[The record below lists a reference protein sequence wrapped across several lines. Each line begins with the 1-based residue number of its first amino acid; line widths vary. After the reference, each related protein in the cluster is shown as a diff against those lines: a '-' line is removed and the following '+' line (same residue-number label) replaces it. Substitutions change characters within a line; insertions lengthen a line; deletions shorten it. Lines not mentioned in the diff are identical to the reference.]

1 MAQYKWLVMLEK
13 AQKLLN
19 MTMLKN
25 PFVAVTVAVVGLIT
39 VIATFSDR
47 TTIAEKAQKKLNETL
62 EEATNRKEALKTK
75 GNELISV
82 INDETASVY
91 QQTKAYKELI
101 ALLPGLKGKTI
112 GEIKQMDPADIGRM
126 ISEQSDQSEID
137 TIQAQYDERI
147 KNIEGYR
154 RKIKELQKSG
164 ADDATISYYREQLGI
179 ALEETRGL
187 KKQLDEIAD
196 LQKEAFYQE
205 NPEARR
211 RDLQSQRVALL
222 QKESELQ
229 EKIKSAG
236 GNDLASANDRIALKA
251 IQSQLETNKAALES
265 VNASTDAAIIKNKEY
280 WKSVLDE
287 ATAARDKLGTD
298 QVGSDE
304 WERLTTLINSASKQL
319 DVYSTKLK
327 NVKDDS
333 KTLAPRDVGN
343 VEGVGAGI
351 LDSFMSSP
359 VIDDAASRQ
368 IGEYSQKL
376 RESLAGIDLQGV
388 DIFDVLTSDLWNK
401 AFSDLD
407 KMAC

>member
-1 MAQYKWLVMLEK
+1 M
-13 AQKLLN
+13 
-19 MTMLKN
+19 
-25 PFVAVTVAVVGLIT
+25 
-39 VIATFSDR
+39 
-47 TTIAEKAQKKLNETL
+47 
-62 EEATNRKEALKTK
+62 
-75 GNELISV
+75 
-82 INDETASVY
+82 
-91 QQTKAYKELI
+91 
-101 ALLPGLKGKTI
+101 
-112 GEIKQMDPADIGRM
+112 
-126 ISEQSDQSEID
+126 
-137 TIQAQYDERI
+137 
-147 KNIEGYR
+147 
-154 RKIKELQKSG
+154 
-164 ADDATISYYREQLGI
+164 
-179 ALEETRGL
+179 
-187 KKQLDEIAD
+187 
-196 LQKEAFYQE
+196 
-205 NPEARR
+205 
-211 RDLQSQRVALL
+211 L

-298 QVGSDE
+298 QVGSEE
-304 WERLTTLINSASKQL
+304 WERLTTLINYASKQL

-333 KTLAPRDVGN
+333 KKLAPRDVGT

-376 RESLAGIDLQGV
+376 RESLAGIDFQGV
-388 DIFDVLTSDLWNK
+388 DIFDILTSDLWNK

-407 KMAC
+407 KMAVDDMIELIRQLELHWKSLNLDPSEFAALRDRIEKITDEIGRKNPSRDFLKRSKHSSQEMAISRISPRMPVPRWTR